1 MKPSH
6 ATLVRGRSNLLVAF
20 AAICSAAP
28 AHAGTVIVFDTGGPG
43 GRGVVEAMTGTLQGQ
58 LAAHEVRRESRPRVW
73 RSLSVE
79 RAPAIAEAVSA
90 AGAEIGLDSIV
101 SGTKR
106 RRKLTVLAVTAG
118 GEIVFDKTTRL
129 PRKSPE
135 KKAAGLAG
143 DIARAMA
150 DELDRAPAASA
161 GALPAGP
168 AGEVLDDSGASARHS
183 EGGPAM
189 VDAEAPTSAD
199 APELQLAAIPVAASE
214 VEAIP
219 AAANE
224 AEAIPPAAGEAE
236 AIPPAA
242 GEAEAIPLAASE
254 VEERPV
260 RERDRGEPFHVALWL
275 GGGVLRYSDEIATT
289 IDGGDLQINLGS
301 TVVANAGLEMQI
313 LDIVRV
319 DVMVRR
325 HTATMTHTDPGNP
338 AVERVQPDVIDMTT
352 LGGTALGG
360 AVFDVG
366 PIGIGALAGAS
377 YDRLDASA
385 QTLADAHGVEQT
397 VALVPSWTRFML
409 LAGATVDYG
418 NLGTEGLTAQV
429 ALIAAPWGSNAEEP
443 VTSGDRNRLL
453 GGVGWLRLRYQLTDL
468 LGPAGGLFAEGRG
481 DIEYLRIQYEGIGT
495 RTALGGNTPVQASKE
510 ARLSF
515 SGGLSLGYIF

>member
-1 MKPSH
+1 MKPSN
-6 ATLVRGRSNLLVAF
+6 ATLVRRRSNLLVAL

-28 AHAGTVIVFDTGGPG
+28 AQAGTIIVFDTGGPG
-43 GRGVVEAMTGTLQGQ
+43 GRGVVEAMTGTLQEQ

-90 AGAEIGLDSIV
+90 AGADIGLDSIV

-129 PRKSPE
+129 PRRSPE

-161 GALPAGP
+161 GALPSGP
-168 AGEVLDDSGASARHS
+168 AGEVLDDGGASSRHS
-183 EGGPAM
+183 EGGPAFVSGEHGM
-189 VDAEAPTSAD
+189 VDAEPPISTD
-199 APELQLAAIPVAASE
+199 PPELPLAAIPLVASE

-219 AAANE
+219 PAASEVE
-224 AEAIPPAAGEAE
+224 AVPPAAGEAE
-236 AIPPAA
+236 AM
-242 GEAEAIPLAASE
+242 PLAASE
-254 VEERPV
+254 VEEGPV
-260 RERDRGEPFHVALWL
+260 RERDRDEPFHVALWL

-289 IDGGDLQINLGS
+289 VDGGDLQINLGS

-325 HTATMTHTDPGNP
+325 HTATMAHTDPSNP

-418 NLGTEGLTAQV
+418 NLETEGLTAQL

-468 LGPAGGLFAEGRG
+468 LGPAGGFFAEARG